1 MVNNN
6 GDSKFRAITSQSVGP
21 TAIAFLL
28 LVIWQVA
35 VIAFDVK
42 EAILPTPWKIIQT
55 TITHWE
61 LLLAHTWPT
70 TSECLLGFFLAVVIG
85 MGLGIL
91 LALFPMFHSS
101 VYPLVVAFQVVPKV
115 ALAPLFIVWF
125 GLGTLSRVL
134 LAFVIAFF
142 PMVVNTYAGILS
154 TDPLMVRMA
163 HAFSSSRWTVFCKIE
178 FPNALPYIFSGLKI
192 GITFAVIGII
202 VAEFVTA
209 QRGLGYLI
217 VFAEGNIDTPLLM
230 AALTVLSIVGMVL
243 YAAVVALEKLIIT
256 WDHGQKLN

>member
-1 MVNNN
+1 MTDRMDNNQL
-6 GDSKFRAITSQSVGP
+6 TSVILRCAGP
-21 TAIAFLL
+21 TGIAFLILVLWHFAVVL
-28 LVIWQVA
+28 LNVP
-35 VIAFDVK
+35 
-42 EAILPTPWKIIQT
+42 EAILPTPIKIVA
-55 TITHWE
+55 TIFKHGE
-61 LLLAHTWPT
+61 LLLIHTWPT
-70 TSECLLGFFLAVVIG
+70 TFECLVGFFLAVVVG
-85 MGLGIL
+85 MGLGVL
-91 LALFPMFHSS
+91 LAFFPMFHNS
-101 VYPLVVAFQVVPKV
+101 VYPLIVAFQVVPKV

-125 GLGTLSRVL
+125 GLGSLSRVL

-163 HAFSSSRWTVFCKIE
+163 HAFSASRWTVFCKIE

-217 VFAEGNIDTPLLM
+217 VFSEGNMDTPLLM
-230 AALTVLSIVGMVL
+230 AALTVLSIVGVFL
-243 YAAVVALEKLIIT
+243 YAGVVAIEKLIIT
-256 WDHGQKLN
+256 WDVGQDIR